1 MLDNALI
8 ALIISTLRT
17 GLEAVDLEDTPI
29 VQAFQPTQQGANTE
43 ATYYLYKVG
52 DRRIGYPFK
61 EDSWGNTTVALFT
74 GSITGSVLTVTAVES
89 GTLSPGQG
97 VTAIGLPLDT
107 LISSTGTGTGGT
119 GTYNL
124 NRTSLVP
131 LSSQSMTSGVLTML
145 HTETCQY
152 ETTFQIS
159 ALSTQNPASTTQKTA
174 ADLVNYAAYVLQSA
188 VAVQT
193 FEDDGVGILD
203 VKDVRNTP
211 FKDDRDQFEYGPSF
225 DFVMTHKQT
234 IIASTPVLQSEEIQI
249 LSV

>member
-17 GLEAVDLEDTPI
+17 GLAAVDLEDTPI
-29 VQAFQPTQQGANTE
+29 VQAYQPTQQGANTE
-43 ATYYLYKVG
+43 ATYYLYKVN
-52 DRRIGYPFK
+52 DRRVGYPK
-61 EDSWGNTTVALFT
+61 KDDTWGNTTLAEFT
-74 GSITGSVLTVTAVES
+74 ASITGSVLTVTEVTS
-89 GTLSPGQG
+89 GTLGAGQG

-107 LISSTGTGTGGT
+107 LISSTGTGTGGV

-124 NRTSLVP
+124 SRTSVVP
-131 LSSQSMTSGVLTML
+131 LSEQLMTSGAPAMI

-152 ETTFQIS
+152 ETTFQLS
-159 ALSTQNPASTTQKTA
+159 ALATQNPSSTTQKTA
-174 ADLVNYAAYVLQSA
+174 SDLLNYAAYALQSA
-188 VAVQT
+188 AAVQK
-193 FEDDGVGILD
+193 FEDEGVGILD
-203 VKDVRNTP
+203 VREVRNTP

-234 IIASTPVLQSEEIQI
+234 IIATTPVLQSEEFQI